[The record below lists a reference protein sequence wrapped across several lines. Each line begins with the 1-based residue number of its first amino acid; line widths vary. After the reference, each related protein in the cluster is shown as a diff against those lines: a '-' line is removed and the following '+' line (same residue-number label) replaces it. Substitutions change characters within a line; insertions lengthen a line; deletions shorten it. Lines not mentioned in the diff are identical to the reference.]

1 MWYQGGI
8 NIEPEDVWICRFH
21 VWLRFGLRLIGLK
34 FVCSFIRLL
43 PSVLSFILPFLA
55 AFGLAV
61 LLNPMVRK
69 FQKKLGWNR
78 KLLSFIIVLIVFSI
92 VSGILALIVY
102 LVGREI
108 IALTQNWERLMGKLD
123 WREELWTDFRL
134 VFPEA
139 ILELLN
145 LAESQLT
152 DWIGN
157 TVSVFLSD
165 VAQRAAQI
173 ITSLPRFLLGLVV
186 FLMASYFF
194 TADYPYLRIRL
205 FQSVR
210 EETCRV
216 LKQTKRVLSAA
227 TGGYFKAQ
235 ILLSSGVFFLLLMG
249 FLAWRQ
255 EYAFLLAFGL
265 AVLDF
270 IPLVGAGV
278 ALVPWGVVS
287 VAMGRYGDGIWAATL
302 LSVTAVF
309 RRLAEPKIVGEQTGL
324 SPVLSLMSVY
334 VGMNLAGVPGMIL
347 GPILTLM
354 VLNLSGLG
362 LFYRLRKDFVFVM
375 EDIFRLFQRD

>member
-1 MWYQGGI
+1 
-8 NIEPEDVWICRFH
+8 
-21 VWLRFGLRLIGLK
+21 
-34 FVCSFIRLL
+34 
-43 PSVLSFILPFLA
+43 
-55 AFGLAV
+55 
-61 LLNPMVRK
+61 
-69 FQKKLGWNR
+69 
-78 KLLSFIIVLIVFSI
+78 
-92 VSGILALIVY
+92 
-102 LVGREI
+102 
-108 IALTQNWERLMGKLD
+108 
-123 WREELWTDFRL
+123 
-134 VFPEA
+134 
-139 ILELLN
+139 
-145 LAESQLT
+145 
-152 DWIGN
+152 
-157 TVSVFLSD
+157 
-165 VAQRAAQI
+165 
-173 ITSLPRFLLGLVV
+173 
-186 FLMASYFF
+186 
-194 TADYPYLRIRL
+194 
-205 FQSVR
+205 VR

-216 LKQTKRVLSAA
+216 LKQTKHVLSAA

-309 RRLAEPKIVGEQTGL
+309 RRLAEPKIVGEETGL

-354 VLNLSGLG
+354 MLNLSGLG
-362 LFYRLRKDFVFVM
+362 LFYRLRKDFVFVI
-375 EDIFRLFQRD
+375 EDIFRLFQRN